1 MKSISEAFKFVCIG
15 FSATLNS
22 IYVMGGTSRG
32 VGNEEITAEFN
43 FFVDPE
49 AAYIVLD
56 SAKIP
61 VVIVPWETCGID
73 LKITMVC
80 HF

>member
-1 MKSISEAFKFVCIG
+1 
-15 FSATLNS
+15 
-22 IYVMGGTSRG
+22 MGGTSRG
-32 VGNEEITAEFN
+32 IGNEEITAEFN

-56 SAKIP
+56 FAKIP
-61 VVIVPWETCGID
+61 VVIVPWETCWID